1 LNDLKKLTLELI
13 QNGFKSA
20 RDKSKFDKKIYGSKE
35 NDSEIDF
42 EEEPGSSISTKQNNE
57 ERYQEHED
65 NYLFA
70 ETRGEETL
78 RLEQKKKE
86 MIKNHWKKQRKTKA
100 AADELFL
107 NEHYTKNQTIR
118 FVAFSKLQSV

>member
-65 NYLFA
+65 NYLLQKP
-70 ETRGEETL
+70 E
-78 RLEQKKKE
+78 KKK
-86 MIKNHWKKQRKTKA
+86 R
-100 AADELFL
+100 
-107 NEHYTKNQTIR
+107 Y
-118 FVAFSKLQSV
+118 V